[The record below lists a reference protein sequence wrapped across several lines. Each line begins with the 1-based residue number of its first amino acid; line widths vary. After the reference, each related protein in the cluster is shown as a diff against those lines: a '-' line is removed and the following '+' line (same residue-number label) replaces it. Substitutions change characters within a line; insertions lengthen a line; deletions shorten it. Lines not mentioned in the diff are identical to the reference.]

1 MRKFFSIMKYPI
13 SIFMGIVTYFW
24 LIGLESYRIPTIIS
38 WLPKL
43 IGWNVFFIICSIIV
57 AFAIL
62 MTFMLALDE
71 MEMPD

>member
-24 LIGLESYRIPTIIS
+24 LIGLDGHRIPKIIKP
-38 WLPKL
+38 LIYL
-43 IGWNVFFIICSIIV
+43 IGWNAFFIICSIIV
-57 AFAIL
+57 AFVTLI
-62 MTFMLALDE
+62 TFMLALDE